1 MFLELLILT
10 VIICYLI
17 DLSGIIGSVK
27 WFIWKR
33 ICKGIGRPENI
44 RLKPFECSL
53 CMTFWIGLIF
63 LILTAQLSLINV
75 LMVCLLSFLSKNVT
89 GLLRWIQEALVA
101 LEERLYDLIQKP

>member
-27 WFIWKR
+27 WFIWKK
-33 ICKGIGRPENI
+33 ICKGIGRPV
-44 RLKPFECSL
+44 KPFECSL

>member
-27 WFIWKR
+27 WFIWKK
-33 ICKGIGRPENI
+33 ICKGIGKPEDV

-53 CMTFWIGLIF
+53 CMTFWCGILY
-63 LILTAQLSLINV
+63 LILTAQLSLISL
-75 LMVCLLSFLSKNVT
+75 LMISMLSFFSKNVT
-89 GLLRWIQEALVA
+89 GFLRWTQEALVA
-101 LEERLYDLIQKP
+101 LEDKLYDLIQKP